1 MKKTIFYSFLLG
13 FIINSLNAQVDDI
26 QQLINT
32 ANNSAENTQK
42 VDLLVQIGD
51 RLLLTDVKKAQ
62 NYGEQALKLAK
73 KLQYEAGQAKAQFV
87 TGKAHLQQNRIRKGI
102 DYLKD
107 ALPWIE
113 KNGDSFLL
121 YDLYFQLAKAY
132 QLSSKPTEVELY
144 RQKYNNLK
152 QRQENMKQQQENLSN
167 QERMKLLELESLA
180 NKDSAFMARLNA
192 VEAQIMRDSALQE
205 ISERDAALLQQQIEL
220 TKLEKDA
227 AEFKQQKAESELR
240 LQQEQ
245 QKLAAQRQRLYW
257 VLAAFGFVLVL
268 GLSAWF
274 FYQSRQAQKLAKMEH
289 LEAERLRILTA
300 GIAHEI
306 KNPLNFVNNFAEG
319 SIEIVAELEEALAE
333 NKSALIAELVGELKQ
348 NSVDIRKNG
357 QRVHQIVQSMSDYA
371 SGGKSERQATDL
383 NQLLD
388 ENINLAYHG
397 YRAQHPNFIANI
409 ERKYDALT
417 TPVEVIPQ
425 EIGRVFLN
433 LVNNACYALQQKQKE
448 MGTAFTPTL
457 TVTTTAQNGEAIVRI
472 RDNGTGIPK
481 EVLDKIFTPFFTTK
495 PTGMGNAGL
504 GLSMSYEIVTQHHQ
518 GNLAV
523 DTKPGEFT
531 EFIIRLP
538 KNTREV

>member
-1 MKKTIFYSFLLG
+1 MKKTIFYSFLFW
-13 FIINSLNAQVDDI
+13 FITGSLHAQTDDL
-26 QQLINT
+26 QQLINAAKSST
-32 ANNSAENTQK
+32 ENTQK
-42 VDLLVQIGD
+42 VDWLVQIGD
-51 RLLLTDVKKAQ
+51 RQLLNDAKKAQ
-62 NYGEQALKLAK
+62 AYGDQALKLAK
-73 KLQYEAGQAKAQFV
+73 KLKYNDGQATAQIV
-87 TGKAHLQQNRIRKGI
+87 LGKAYLQQNRLSKGV
-102 DYLKD
+102 DYLVE
-107 ALPWIE
+107 ALPWAE
-113 KNGDSFLL
+113 QNGEASLL
-121 YDLYFQLAKAY
+121 FDLYFQLAKAY
-132 QLSSKPTEVELY
+132 QLSNKPTEVELY

-227 AEFKQQKAESELR
+227 AEFKQKQAESELH
-240 LQQEQ
+240 LQQER

-257 VLAAFGFVLVL
+257 VLAAFGFLLVL

-274 FYQSRQAQKLAKMEH
+274 FYQSRQAQKLAKMER

-319 SIEIVAELEEALAE
+319 SIEIIEELEEALA
-333 NKSALIAELVGELKQ
+333 KSASDMIVELVDELKQ
-348 NSVDIRKNG
+348 NAVDIRKNG

-371 SGGKSERQATDL
+371 SGGKSERQPTDL

-409 ERKYDALT
+409 ERKYDILI
-417 TPVEVIPQ
+417 TPVELIPQ
-425 EIGRVFLN
+425 EMGRVFLN

-448 MGTAFTPTL
+448 LGSAFSPTL
-457 TVTTTAQNGEAIVRI
+457 TVTTAAQNGEAIVRI

-481 EVLDKIFTPFFTTK
+481 DVLDKIFTPFFTTK
-495 PTGMGNAGL
+495 PTGTGNAGL

-518 GNLAV
+518 GKLVV

-538 KNTREV
+538 KNTREA

>member
-13 FIINSLNAQVDDI
+13 FIINSLNAQIDDI

-51 RLLLTDVKKAQ
+51 RLLLTDAKKAQ

-132 QLSSKPTEVELY
+132 QLSNKPTEVELY

-192 VEAQIMRDSALQE
+192 VEAQMMRDSALQE

-274 FYQSRQAQKLAKMEH
+274 FYQSRQAQKLAKMER